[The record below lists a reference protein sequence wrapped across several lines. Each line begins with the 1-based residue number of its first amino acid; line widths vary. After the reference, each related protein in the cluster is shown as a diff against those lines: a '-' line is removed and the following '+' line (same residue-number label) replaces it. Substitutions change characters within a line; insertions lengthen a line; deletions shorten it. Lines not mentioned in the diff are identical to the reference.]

1 MLTSF
6 LDAFFLGLLNL
17 CHQLVLAFLLKL
29 LLKQLVLLLLDF
41 ELLRHGSECGHLVL
55 L

>member
-17 CHQLVLAFLLKL
+17 CEQLVLAFLLKL
-29 LLKQLVLLLLDF
+29 LLEKLVLLLLDF
-41 ELLRHGSECGHLVL
+41 ELFRYGSECGHLVL